1 MINDNQRS
9 FYREIFLFLSLL
21 AVIVAGPVMAQE
33 KINNFGAAV
42 SAALVTNPTVVS
54 AYYDFEAA
62 REGQRSAEGG
72 FYPSVDLDADYAW
85 EERETP
91 LNDFGDYE
99 RDSVRFSVTQLL
111 FDGFQ
116 TRDRA
121 RSLGYEKLARY
132 YDVHGAAQAIAL
144 DASVAY
150 SNTVLYQKLVGF
162 AADNFA
168 YHKDIY
174 SKIQQRA
181 AAGRDEGVNLDQA
194 KSRLA
199 LAESNLLTE
208 RTNLYDTISEFQR
221 IVGALPGDNL
231 PMPTLPSDAM
241 PSLRNDA
248 LKAAYNS
255 SPEINRTIEEVRAAR
270 EALNATNGP
279 MYPRLDLRY
288 RNEQESNIDG
298 FRGDYDLQAV
308 ELVFTY
314 NLFRGG
320 SDSARRREFSNRYY
334 SAVEGRKQ
342 ACLSVRREVTIA
354 FNNVR
359 ALREQVRYLSIQS
372 NAQDKTRLAYGDQFD
387 LNQRS
392 LLDLLDSQNEYFDTQ
407 RALASAEISLLQA
420 QARVLAEIGVLTD
433 ALDAQGFNAD
443 KIEALDLDLARRD
456 DEQIAVCDSGVVPE
470 MAIVSDQSLEA
481 ESVAFTTS
489 NTPINV
495 VATPDPAVAVVA
507 APKSSS
513 ASIPAPMKTLVIAP
527 EPDMLPTYDSIESE
541 FDGTGADSADW
552 FINIATYADMGWA
565 ERWKESLSDEGYPA
579 VIIPFEKDG
588 ITLHRIRVVGYADE
602 EQAKSD
608 AILIENA
615 LETGPLWVGCMS
627 EV

>member
-1 MINDNQRS
+1 MSNGFRRICH
-9 FYREIFLFLSLL
+9 REIL
-21 AVIVAGPVMAQE
+21 AILTIALAANAGPAWGQE
-33 KINNFGAAV
+33 RITNFGAAV
-42 SAALVTNPTVVS
+42 SAALESNPTVVS

-62 REGQRSAEGG
+62 REGQRSAQGG

-116 TRDRA
+116 TRNRA

-132 YDVHGAAQAIAL
+132 YDMHGAAQEIAL
-144 DASVAY
+144 DATVAY
-150 SNTVLYQKLVGF
+150 SNTVLYQDLVKF
-162 AADNFA
+162 ALENFDRHIDV
-168 YHKDIY
+168 YK
-174 SKIQQRA
+174 KIQERA

-221 IVGALPGDNL
+221 IVGVLPGDEL
-231 PMPTLPSDAM
+231 PMPTLPGSAL
-241 PSLRNDA
+241 PGLRNDA
-248 LKAAYNS
+248 LAAAYDT

-270 EALNATNGP
+270 EALNATQGP

-334 SAVEGRKQ
+334 SAVEDRKQ

-359 ALREQVRYLSIQS
+359 TLKEQVRYLSIQS
-372 NAQDKTRLAYGDQFD
+372 GAQDKTRRAYNDQFD

-407 RALASAEISLLQA
+407 RALSSAKINLLQA

-433 ALDAQGFNAD
+433 VLDASGFNAD
-443 KIEALDLDLARRD
+443 KIEALNLDLARGN
-456 DEQIAVCDSGVVPE
+456 DEQIAACDPGVVPE
-470 MAIVSDQSLEA
+470 MVIVQDDTLKAGPLVSTSDPTSFFA
-481 ESVAFTTS
+481 APAPTPVA
-489 NTPINV
+489 
-495 VATPDPAVAVVA
+495 VATLEPVETVAPAAT
-507 APKSSS
+507 
-513 ASIPAPMKTLVIAP
+513 KTLVIAP
-527 EPDMLPTYDSIESE
+527 EPDPLPAYSSYSTESG
-541 FDGTGADSADW
+541 DVSGGSDW
-552 FINIATYADMGWA
+552 FINIATYADIVWA
-565 ERWKESLSDEGYPA
+565 ERWKASLSEQGYPA

-602 EQAKSD
+602 GEAQSD
-608 AILIENA
+608 AILIEDA
-615 LETGPLWVGCMS
+615 LETGPLWVGCTS
-627 EV
+627 A

>member
-1 MINDNQRS
+1 MINENQKVCHRQ
-9 FYREIFLFLSLL
+9 ICVTLVLMALFSIGS
-21 AVIVAGPVMAQE
+21 VQAQE

-42 SAALVTNPTVVS
+42 SAALVTNPAVVS

-132 YDVHGAAQAIAL
+132 YDVHGAAQSIAF

-150 SNTVLYQKLVGF
+150 SNTVLYQDLVKF
-162 AADNFA
+162 AGENFDV
-168 YHKDIY
+168 HKAVY
-174 SKIQQRA
+174 SKIQERA

-231 PMPTLPSDAM
+231 PMPVLPNGVM
-241 PSLRNDA
+241 PGLRNDA

-270 EALNATNGP
+270 EALNATRGP

-298 FRGDYDLQAV
+298 FRGDYDLQAI

-314 NLFRGG
+314 NVFRGG

-334 SAVEGRKQ
+334 SAVEDRKQ

-359 ALREQVRYLSIQS
+359 ALKEQVRYLTIQS
-372 NAQDKTRLAYGDQFD
+372 EAQDKTRRAYNDQFD

-407 RALASAEISLLQA
+407 RALASAKINLLQA
-420 QARVLAEIGVLTD
+420 QARVLAEIGMLTD
-433 ALDAQGFNAD
+433 ALDAQGFNSD
-443 KIEALDLDLARRD
+443 KIEALDLDLVRRD

-470 MAIVSDQSLEA
+470 MTIVQDLSLEA
-481 ESVAFTTS
+481 EPMVFTTADS
-489 NTPINV
+489 MTNM
-495 VATPDPAVAVVA
+495 VADPKPAVAVVA
-507 APKSSS
+507 APKSPV
-513 ASIPAPMKTLVIAP
+513 AAAPMKTLVIAP
-527 EPDMLPTYDSIESE
+527 EPDAYISRQSAYD
-541 FDGTGADSADW
+541 GVGADGADW
-552 FINIATYADMGWA
+552 FINIATYADIDWA
-565 ERWKESLSDEGYPA
+565 ERWKASLSDEGYPA
-579 VIIPFEKDG
+579 VIIPFEKNG
-588 ITLHRIRVVGYADE
+588 VTLHRIRVVGYVDE
-602 EQAKSD
+602 REAKSD

-615 LETGPLWVGCMS
+615 LETGPLWVGNIS

>member
-1 MINDNQRS
+1 MINENQKVCHRQ
-9 FYREIFLFLSLL
+9 ICVPLVLMALFSIGS
-21 AVIVAGPVMAQE
+21 VQAQE

-42 SAALVTNPTVVS
+42 SAALVTNPAVVS

-132 YDVHGAAQAIAL
+132 YDVHGAAQSIAF

-150 SNTVLYQKLVGF
+150 SNTVLYQDLVKF
-162 AADNFA
+162 AGENFDV
-168 YHKDIY
+168 HKAVY
-174 SKIQQRA
+174 SKIQERA

-231 PMPTLPSDAM
+231 PMPVLPNGVM
-241 PSLRNDA
+241 PGLRNDA

-270 EALNATNGP
+270 EALNATRGP

-334 SAVEGRKQ
+334 SAVEDRKQ

-359 ALREQVRYLSIQS
+359 ALKEQVRYLTIQS
-372 NAQDKTRLAYGDQFD
+372 EAQDKTRRAYNDQFD

-407 RALASAEISLLQA
+407 RALASAKINLLQA
-420 QARVLAEIGVLTD
+420 QARVLAEIGMLTD
-433 ALDAQGFNAD
+433 ALDAQGFNSD
-443 KIEALDLDLARRD
+443 KIEALDLDLVRRD

-470 MAIVSDQSLEA
+470 MTIVQDLSLEA
-481 ESVAFTTS
+481 EPRVFTTADS
-489 NTPINV
+489 MTNM
-495 VATPDPAVAVVA
+495 VADPKPAVAVVA
-507 APKSSS
+507 APKSPV
-513 ASIPAPMKTLVIAP
+513 AAAPMKTLVIAP
-527 EPDMLPTYDSIESE
+527 EPDAYISRQSAYD
-541 FDGTGADSADW
+541 GVGADGADW
-552 FINIATYADMGWA
+552 FINIATYADIDWA
-565 ERWKESLSDEGYPA
+565 ERWKASLSDEGYPA
-579 VIIPFEKDG
+579 VIIPFEKNG
-588 ITLHRIRVVGYADE
+588 VTLHRIRVVGYVDE
-602 EQAKSD
+602 REAKSD

-615 LETGPLWVGCMS
+615 LETGPLWVGNIS